1 MTRNAR
7 AVTPG
12 AKVSIAVYS
21 LLLSVVVVLGWHF
34 VLSDYVF
41 DGTVSQCYIAPFRW
55 LDAVV
60 LIVVSVVLWVVLYG
74 LYALM
79 NRYARGVLLKSGRP
93 RHARRRAFIRSYQY
107 RPVSWKW
114 LAGGAAV
121 FFLAWL
127 PYLLTYWPGLIFGD
141 TTSSLS
147 QAQGLQSFSNHH
159 PVFFTLLIK
168 ACLWISAKAG
178 FDATA
183 GCALF
188 CVCQMIV
195 LALVFSYQVNW
206 LRARFE
212 VHKAFCIVVVLVLAL
227 SPYIATYSIA
237 MWKDPLF
244 SAALVVLT
252 LMLADLIFSSGAV
265 SRRFL
270 VALGLVTLVMCLLRN
285 NGIYIAALLFV
296 VFAIAWVVRRQSWTL
311 RSAGSLLASVLA
323 TWVIT
328 VPIYTAVGVS
338 PSERMESLGVP
349 LAQMARVVAVDGDMT
364 DSDRE
369 YMNSL
374 LPLEEYKTV
383 YHPCL
388 IDSLKWNS
396 DFHAKALKEGFFQ
409 HYVSMF
415 VRNPGTYV
423 EAWVL
428 QTFGFWTVNVP
439 EVVWF
444 DRNIPYGDPRY
455 GDQVTEYGIQTGNL
469 LGSDDAKGIF
479 PLTGVFVPIGVIF
492 WALIY
497 LGLCASLLGR
507 KRWLLVLAPSLALV
521 CTLIV
526 ASPIWYWPRYAA
538 ALQFLLPLWIV
549 LFAALALGCYDGD
562 HSLCDNKSV
571 KERAVVRYR

>member
-1 MTRNAR
+1 M
-7 AVTPG
+7 G
-12 AKVSIAVYS
+12 IYS
-21 LLLSVVVVLGWHF
+21 LLLSVAIVLGWHL
-34 VLSDYVF
+34 VLGDSASA
-41 DGTVSQCYIAPFRW
+41 GTVAQCYIAPFGW
-55 LDAVV
+55 LDAAAVV
-60 LIVVSVVLWVVLYG
+60 VIYVALWVVLYG
-74 LYALM
+74 LYVLM
-79 NRYARGVLLKSGRP
+79 SRCPLGEANGKSGRA
-93 RHARRRAFIRSYQY
+93 RHARRHAFIRSYRY
-107 RPVSWKW
+107 RPVNWKW
-114 LAGGAAV
+114 LVVCAV
-121 FFLAWL
+121 AFFVAWL
-127 PYLLTYWPGLIFGD
+127 PYLLAYWPGLILGD
-141 TTSSLS
+141 TTQSLAQS
-147 QAQGLQSFSNHH
+147 QGLRSLSNHH
-159 PVFFTLLIK
+159 PIFFTLLIK
-168 ACLWISAKAG
+168 VCLWIAAKAG

-212 VHKAFCIVVVLVLAL
+212 VHKAFCIAAVLVLAL

-252 LMLADLIFSSGAV
+252 LMLADLVFSSGVA

-270 VALGLVTLVMCLLRN
+270 VSLGLVTLIMCLLRN

-296 VFAIAWVVRRQSWTL
+296 VFAVAWVVRRQSWTL
-311 RSAGSLLASVLA
+311 RTACPLLVSVVA
-323 TWVIT
+323 AWVIT
-328 VPIYTAVGVS
+328 VPIYTAAGVS
-338 PSERMESLGVP
+338 PSEKAESLGVP
-349 LAQMARVVAVDGDMT
+349 LAQMARVVAVDGDMS

-444 DRNIPYGDPRY
+444 DTNVPCGDPRY
-455 GDQVTEYGIQTGNL
+455 DDQVSKYGISTGNL
-469 LGSDDAKGIF
+469 FGSDDVKSIF

-492 WALIY
+492 WALLY
-497 LGLCASLLGR
+497 LGLCAVLLGR

-521 CTLIV
+521 CTLII
-526 ASPIWYWPRYAA
+526 ASPLWYWPRYAV

-549 LFAALALGCYDGD
+549 LFAACFLPHKTSEL
-562 HSLCDNKSV
+562 
-571 KERAVVRYR
+571 